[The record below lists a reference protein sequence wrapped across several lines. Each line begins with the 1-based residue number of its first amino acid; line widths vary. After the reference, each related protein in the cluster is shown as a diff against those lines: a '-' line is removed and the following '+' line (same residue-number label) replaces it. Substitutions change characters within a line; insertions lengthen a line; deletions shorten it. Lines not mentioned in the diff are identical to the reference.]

1 MINDIIA
8 STKDSM
14 EKTHDSLLHEF
25 SNVRTGRAST
35 AVFDRIQV
43 EAYGSMMPL
52 NQTASVKALDAQT
65 IMIEPWDKS
74 VLGAVE
80 KAIQGSDLGIN
91 PMNDGQVVRVSFPP
105 LTEERRIELTK
116 VCKTYAEEA
125 RVATRNIRR
134 DANQKID
141 KLKSEVSEDDIHRAE
156 AEIQKLTDAAIKKID
171 ESLKTK
177 EIEVM
182 AV

>member
-1 MINDIIA
+1 MINEIIA
-8 STKDSM
+8 STKESM
-14 EKTHDSLLHEF
+14 NKTHDSLLHEF
-25 SNVRTGRAST
+25 TNVRTGRAST
-35 AVFDRIQV
+35 NIFDRIQV

-80 KAIQGSDLGIN
+80 KAIQSSDLGIN
-91 PMNDGQVVRVSFPP
+91 PMNDGSVIRVSFPP
-105 LTEERRIELTK
+105 LTEERRVELTK

-125 RVATRNIRR
+125 RVAIRNIRR

-141 KLKSEVSEDDIHRAE
+141 KLAKEVSEDDIHRAE
-156 AEIQKLTDAAIKKID
+156 AEIQKVTDAAIKRID
-171 ESLKTK
+171 DALKAK
-177 EIEVM
+177 ETEVM